1 MTNEKLRI
9 LKMVENGFISAEEA
23 SQLLA
28 ALNSSENSGK
38 KAKWLK
44 IRVYENNS
52 EKPKVKV
59 AVPLAVAKL
68 AAKIGGKFK
77 VSMPKKARE
86 KMEEEGINLDA
97 ETFENIDKLFD
108 ELSVNG
114 RFDLV
119 NVVDE
124 ENGDRVE
131 IYVE

>member
-1 MTNEKLRI
+1 MTTENLRI
-9 LKMVENGFISAEEA
+9 LKMVENGTISAEEA

-59 AVPLAVAKL
+59 SVPIAVAKL
-68 AAKIGGKFK
+68 ATKIGGKFK
-77 VSMPKKARE
+77 ISMPEKARE
-86 KMEEEGINLDA
+86 KMEEKGINLDA

-108 ELSVNG
+108 ELAING

-124 ENGDRVE
+124 EDGDRVE

>member
-9 LKMVENGFISAEEA
+9 LKMVENAKISAEEA

-59 AVPLAVAKL
+59 SVPIAVAKL
-68 AAKIGGKFK
+68 ATKIGGKFK
-77 VSMPKKARE
+77 ISMPKKARE
-86 KMEEEGINLDA
+86 KMEEKGINLDA

-124 ENGDRVE
+124 EDGDRVE